1 MNILKKHQKIQKN
14 KKLLILKHK
23 TKPNF
28 KSTNIKR
35 DKHIKIFIF

>member
-14 KKLLILKHK
+14 KKLLTLKHK

-28 KSTNIKR
+28 QINK
-35 DKHIKIFIF
+35 